1 MDEIAAFN
9 RDRWNALVE
18 AGVAYSQPWL
28 DLTPEE
34 ALARLNGNAAPVLTR
49 ESVRGKQV
57 LCLANGGG
65 QQSVAF
71 ALLGAD
77 VTVFDLSDAQLAQDA
92 NAAAHH
98 GANIRIEQ
106 GDMRDLS
113 RFGDTSFDIVWQSYS
128 INFIPDPHTVFAEV
142 ARVLRPGGNY
152 LLQFSNPHRFSLRDE
167 VWRDGY
173 ALTQRY
179 RDGEAE
185 FADDHWDV
193 ERDDGTTTRVR
204 GPREFVH
211 TWPTVINGLASRGF
225 VIRQAR
231 EWLRDDPNAEVGS
244 WAHFTQVLPPY
255 ITFWMSY
262 RPDLIDATA

>member
-1 MDEIAAFN
+1 MDDIANFN
-9 RDRWNALVE
+9 RERWNALVE
-18 AGVAYSQPWL
+18 AGVEYSQPWL
-28 DLTPEE
+28 DLTPDE
-34 ALARLNGNAAPVLTR
+34 ALTRLNGNAAPVLTR

-98 GANIRIEQ
+98 GVNIRIEQ

-113 RFGDTSFDIVWQSYS
+113 RFTDASFDIVWQSYS

-152 LLQFSNPHRFSLRDE
+152 LLQFSNPHRFGISVEL
-167 VWRDGY
+167 WRDGY
-173 ALTQRY
+173 ALTRPY
-179 RDGEAE
+179 RDGEVE
-185 FADDHWDV
+185 FDDPDW
-193 ERDDGTTTRVR
+193 EIEQSDGRVARVR
-204 GPREFVH
+204 GPREFMH
-211 TWPTVINGLASRGF
+211 TWATIINGLAQRGF
-225 VIRQAR
+225 AIRHAR
-231 EWLRDDPNAEVGS
+231 EWLRDDLDAEVGS

-262 RPDLIDATA
+262 RPDLTDATT